1 MNKILNYYT
10 FPNAYRSLISNSEER
25 TKLEINCIYLDGFDR
40 KIKIYNSIA
49 WEGVI
54 FYVGKYIDQDTNEI
68 IKDMN
73 KNAECKFLK
82 DGQHFLYHEKKYNLI
97 KEVI

>member
-1 MNKILNYYT
+1 MNKILNNYN
-10 FPNAYRSLISNSEER
+10 FPNAYMSLISNSKEQIE
-25 TKLEINCIYLDGFDR
+25 LEIGRIYLDGFDR
-40 KIKIYNSIA
+40 KIKIYNSIP

-54 FYVGKYIDQDTNEI
+54 FYVGEYIDQDTNEI

-73 KNAECKFLK
+73 KNSECKFLK
-82 DGQHFLYHEKKYNLI
+82 NGQHYLYHEKKYNLI